1 MLHRACSTEQGCSW
15 LIQLSLSQ
23 KHFPDLKRINQKK
36 FLHRHLLYRYFDLKF
51 FIDSYPN
58 FDEIDHYRQQ
68 SMKIFVIWFFQTGS
82 HYVAWGAWNSLYQP
96 GWSQTHRAIYLS
108 LPLSARISVS
118 FIPHSKDFFRNA
130 TCMGLKTKLFVILI
144 STSSALV
151 MPLEGER
158 PVLHFHWT
166 FLPSICTLS
175 QVKSLRKSQ
184 SLVQL
189 FIHSTT

>member
-23 KHFPDLKRINQKK
+23 KHFLDLKRINQKK

-82 HYVAWGAWNSLYQP
+82 HYVAWGH
-96 GWSQTHRAIYLS
+96 GTHFVKQA
-108 LPLSARISVS
+108 
-118 FIPHSKDFFRNA
+118 
-130 TCMGLKTKLFVILI
+130 GLKLTERSTCPYLWVLELVDHVSHTAKI
-144 STSSALV
+144 S
-151 MPLEGER
+151 LEMR
-158 PVLHFHWT
+158 LAWD
-166 FLPSICTLS
+166 LKQNYLWS
-175 QVKSLRKSQ
+175 
-184 SLVQL
+184 
-189 FIHSTT
+189 